1 MLKEFNFKKFG
12 HLKLTDLAKS
22 GNEFKPFHDHIK
34 MFFLPKGSQ
43 LKVDFQEFHLK
54 RDSLLFLNPKVII
67 QALNDHIQGGEMIY
81 FNRDFYCVEM
91 HDQEVACDGILYNNV
106 FEVPFV
112 ELTSDQSSAVQNVL
126 KEIKLEMAGQDS
138 NTEEM
143 LRILLKMVI
152 LKATRIWKEVHDF
165 TEIDQD
171 VDVQFLRKFS
181 QLVER
186 NFKTHHSVSEYAD
199 MLFITPKNLSKKIK
213 LLSNESPNNIIKNR
227 IIHEG
232 KRLLVHTTLT
242 VKEIAYQLN
251 YDDVAY
257 FIRFFSKSTGFSP
270 TAFRKKF

>member
-12 HLKLTDLAKS
+12 HLELKELSQS
-22 GNEFKPFHDHIK
+22 GNEFGPFHDHIK
-34 MFFLPKGSQ
+34 MLFLPKGSE
-43 LKVDFQEFHLK
+43 LKVDFQEFYLK
-54 RDSLLFLNPKVII
+54 SDSLLFLNPKVII
-67 QALNDHIQGGEMIY
+67 QALNDDVQGGNLIF
-81 FNRDFYCVEM
+81 FNRDFYCIEM

-112 ELTSDQSSAVQNVL
+112 ELTSEQSSDIQNVL
-126 KEIKLEMAGQDS
+126 QEIKAEMSNQDS

-143 LRILLKMVI
+143 LRILLKMII
-152 LKATRIWKEVHDF
+152 LKATRIWKKVHRF
-165 TEIDQD
+165 TDQD
-171 VDVQFLRKFS
+171 QDADVQFLRKFS
-181 QLVER
+181 QLVEHH
-186 NFKTHHSVSEYAD
+186 FKTHHSVSEYAD

-213 LLSNESPNNIIKNR
+213 LLSKESPNNIIKNR
-227 IIHEG
+227 IIHES

-257 FIRFFSKSTGFSP
+257 FIRFFSKSTGYSP

>member
-34 MFFLPKGSQ
+34 MFFLPQGSQ

-112 ELTSDQSSAVQNVL
+112 ELTADQSSAVQNVL

-171 VDVQFLRKFS
+171 ADVQFLRKFS

>member
-12 HLKLTDLAKS
+12 YLELKELPQN
-22 GNEFKPFHDHIK
+22 GNEFVPFHDHIK
-34 MFFLPKGSQ
+34 MLFLPKGSE
-43 LKVDFQEFHLK
+43 LKVDFEEFYLK
-54 RDSLLFLNPKVII
+54 SDCLLFLNPKVII
-67 QALNDHIQGGEMIY
+67 QALNHDIQEGELIY
-81 FNRDFYCVEM
+81 FNRDFYCIEV

-112 ELTSDQSSAVQNVL
+112 ELTPDQSSEVQNVL
-126 KEIKLEMAGQDS
+126 QEIKAEMNNQDS

-152 LKATRIWKEVHDF
+152 LKATRIWKKVHQF
-165 TEIDQD
+165 TEIQQD
-171 VDVQFLRKFS
+171 EDVQFLRKFS

-186 NFKTHHSVSEYAD
+186 HFKTHHSVSDYAD

-227 IIHEG
+227 IIHES

-257 FIRFFSKSTGFSP
+257 FIRFFSKSTGNSP
-270 TAFRKKF
+270 TAFRRKF